1 MVAVVVVIDV
11 FEYHK
16 LGLQL
21 LGLLLV
27 GHFLRMMDR
36 MRRSTGAVA
45 GGLPGSGHL
54 QQK

>member
-1 MVAVVVVIDV
+1 MVAIVVVFVIFD
-11 FEYHK
+11 YHE

-36 MRRSTGAVA
+36 MRRSMDALA
-45 GGLPGSGHL
+45 GGLPGSGL
-54 QQK
+54 L

>member
-1 MVAVVVVIDV
+1 MVAVVVVFIIFD
-11 FEYHK
+11 YHK

-27 GHFLRMMDR
+27 GHFLRMMDQ
-36 MRRSTGAVA
+36 MQRSMGALA

-54 QQK
+54 EQK